1 MIKNPFIFL
10 TQNFA
15 RQIVDADGADIS
27 AGLANIT
34 TTDLPYTVTLF
45 FTDKWGQIVNRTIDT
60 LILQNTNIGS
70 IVIEAADNS
79 GNYSPMFTISDNTDG
94 TVLFKA
100 DKPVTTSSLKVT
112 IPALGNPEQV
122 QIGRIGVYNY
132 LLDLFALTDS
142 NYKTETNQG
151 NYRTLSGN
159 IVFYGD
165 YKKWESKIKIE
176 NLPQAQFN
184 TINAAVQTDN
194 ILTVI
199 PFKDFEPS
207 AVYEC
212 YIAPDFSFEV
222 DRKTALYSATLE
234 AKEL

>member
-15 RQIVDADGADIS
+15 RHIVDGNGAEIS
-27 AGLANIT
+27 ASLANIA
-34 TTDLPYTVTLF
+34 TTDLPYTVTFF
-45 FTDKWGQIVNRTIDT
+45 FTDKWGQIVNRNIDT
-60 LILQNTNIGS
+60 LILQDTNIGS
-70 IVIEAADNS
+70 IAIEAADNG
-79 GNYSPMFTISDNTDG
+79 GNYSTLFAISDNTDS

-100 DKPVTTSSLKVT
+100 DSPVTTSSLRVT

-122 QIGRIGVYNY
+122 QIGQIGVYGY
-132 LLDLFALTDS
+132 LLDLFALTDT

-151 NYRTLSGN
+151 DYRTLSGN

-184 TINAAVQTDN
+184 TINAAVQADN
-194 ILTVI
+194 ILTII
-199 PFKDFEPS
+199 PFKDLEP
-207 AVYEC
+207 AAIYEC
-212 YIAPDFSFEV
+212 YVAPDFSFEL